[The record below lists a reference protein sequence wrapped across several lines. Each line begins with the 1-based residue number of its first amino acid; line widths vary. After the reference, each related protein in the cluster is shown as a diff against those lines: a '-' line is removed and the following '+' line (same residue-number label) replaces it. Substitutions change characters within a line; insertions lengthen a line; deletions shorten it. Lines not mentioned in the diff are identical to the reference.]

1 MFDLTIP
8 YYDKIYAFKDYKA
21 EAEKV
26 YELASRRTAKGD
38 SLLDVACGTG
48 AHLVCLQNYFS
59 VEGLDIMPEFLEIC
73 RKKLSDTPLHQAD
86 MVDFDL
92 GKRFDVITCLFSSI
106 GYVKTLDRLQQALST
121 MSRHLNP
128 GGILILEP
136 WFTPD
141 AWYSNTVHAVFI
153 DEPDLKIARVNT
165 SFQEGMLSI
174 FDLHY
179 LIGTPQGTL
188 YAVEHH
194 VMGLFTCQQ
203 HIDAFRSAGLE
214 PVYDEQGLTG
224 RGAYLGFKQA

>member
-8 YYDKIYAFKDYKA
+8 YYDKIYAYKDYRA

-26 YELASRRTAKGD
+26 VELASRRTAPGTA
-38 SLLDVACGTG
+38 LLDVACGTG
-48 AHLVCLQNYFS
+48 AHLVHLQRYFS
-59 VEGLDIMPEFLEIC
+59 VEGLDIMPGFLDIC
-73 RKKLSDTPLHQAD
+73 RKKLPGVLLHQAD
-86 MVDFDL
+86 MTSFDL
-92 GKRFDVITCLFSSI
+92 GNKYDVITCLFSSI
-106 GYVKTLDRLQQALST
+106 GYVKTVERLQQALDT
-121 MSRHLNP
+121 MSRHLSP

-141 AWYSNTVHAVFI
+141 MWYSNTVHAVFI

-179 LIGTPQGTL
+179 LIGTPQGTQ

-194 VMGLFTCQQ
+194 EMGLFTYQQ
-203 HIDAFRSAGLE
+203 HVDAFRNAGIE
-214 PVYDEQGLTG
+214 PIYDEEGLTG

>member
-26 YELASRRTAKGD
+26 DELASRRATTGG

-48 AHLVCLQNYFS
+48 AHLVHLQRYFS

-73 RKKLSDTPLHQAD
+73 RKKLPGIPLYQAD
-86 MVDFDL
+86 MVVFDL
-92 GKRFDVITCLFSSI
+92 GKKFDVITCLFSSI
-106 GYVKTLDRLQQALST
+106 GYVKTLERLQQALNC

-141 AWYSNTVHAVFI
+141 AWHSNTVHAVFI

-165 SFQEGMLSI
+165 SFQEGTLSI

-179 LIGTPQGTL
+179 LIGTPQGTR

-194 VMGLFTCQQ
+194 EMGLFTRQQ
-203 HIDAFRSAGLE
+203 HLDALVNAGLE

-224 RGAYLGFKQA
+224 RGAYLGFKLA

>member
-8 YYDKIYAFKDYKA
+8 YYDKIYAYKDYRA

-26 YELASRRTAKGD
+26 VELASRRTVAGTT
-38 SLLDVACGTG
+38 LLDVACGTG
-48 AHLVCLQNYFS
+48 AHLVHLQDYFS

-73 RKKLSDTPLHQAD
+73 RKKLPGTLLHQAD

-106 GYVKTLDRLQQALST
+106 GYVQTLDRLRQALNC

-128 GGILILEP
+128 GGVLILEP

-141 AWYSNTVHAVFI
+141 AWHSNTVHAVFI

-179 LIGTPQGTL
+179 LIGTPQGTQ

>member
-26 YELASRRTAKGD
+26 DKLASRRTTTGG

-48 AHLVCLQNYFS
+48 AHLVHLQEYFS
-59 VEGLDIMPEFLEIC
+59 VEGLDIMLEFLEIC
-73 RKKLSDTPLHQAD
+73 RIKLPGIPLYQAD
-86 MVDFDL
+86 MVGFDL
-92 GKRFDVITCLFSSI
+92 GKKFDVITCLFSSI
-106 GYVKTLDRLQQALST
+106 GYVKTLDRLQQALNC

-141 AWYSNTVHAVFI
+141 AWHSNTVHAVFI

-179 LIGTPQGTL
+179 LIGTPQGTR

-194 VMGLFTCQQ
+194 EMGLFTRQQ
-203 HIDAFRSAGLE
+203 HLDALVNAGLE
-214 PVYDEQGLTG
+214 TVYDEQGLTG
-224 RGAYLGFKQA
+224 RGAYLGIKLA